1 MVSPNFIE
9 FTTKDGLS
17 LPGLL
22 YRPISSKTAIIYL
35 HGNGSASVF
44 YDEKEKR
51 ILSEVFAKKNISLL
65 TFNNRGAHIIKKINV
80 RNKNNDVERVKFGM
94 AYEQIKDCI
103 LDIDG
108 AIEFLKSEGFKEFY
122 LMGLSTG
129 ANKICVYNY
138 YKKQNEISKNIL
150 LGGGDDVGIYFDLLG
165 SRKFHSL
172 LRKAK
177 GKMKEDKG
185 DQLITDLELFPESI
199 FSYKAFY
206 DLANPDG
213 DYNCFPYYEV
223 INKLK
228 LSKKPLFRYFKSINK
243 PTLVIYGEKDEYAWG
258 DIRRVIEILKGYK
271 SEFQYVTIENA
282 DHGFTGF
289 KKELA
294 EVIVNWI

>member
-80 RNKNNDVERVKFGM
+80 RNKNNDFERVKFGM

-108 AIEFLKSEGFKEFY
+108 AIEFLKSEGFKKFY

-185 DQLITDLELFPESI
+185 DQLIIDLKLFPESI

>member
-22 YRPISSKTAIIYL
+22 YRPKFSKTAIIYL

-51 ILSEVFAKKNISLL
+51 ILSGVFAKKNISLL

-80 RNKNNDVERVKFGM
+80 RNKNNDFERVKFGM

-108 AIEFLKSEGFKEFY
+108 AIEFLKSEGFKKFY

-165 SRKFHSL
+165 SRKFHLL

>member
-80 RNKNNDVERVKFGM
+80 RNKNNDFERVKFGM

-108 AIEFLKSEGFKEFY
+108 AIEFLKSEGFKKFY

-185 DQLITDLELFPESI
+185 DQLITDLKLFPESI